1 MAITNVRV
9 ESTQSTQIFLASGDQ
24 AITAMFFCN
33 QSSADDCN
41 LDIFLVPSG
50 DVPSTSTQIIK
61 SLNLPRTETYV
72 FDAEKIILSNA
83 DSVYARSTV
92 DKIVVATISSIN
104 IT

>member
-9 ESTQSTQIFLASGDQ
+9 ESTQSTQIFLATGDQ

-33 QSSADDCN
+33 QSDDTDCN
-41 LDIFLVPSG
+41 LDIFLVPGG

-61 SLNLPRTETYV
+61 SLNLPKTETYV
-72 FDAEKIILSNA
+72 FDAEKIILGNL
-83 DSVYARSTV
+83 DSVYAKSNV
-92 DKIVVATISSIN
+92 DKVIVATISSIN